1 MLVTVCVCGEETGT
15 YGKQS
20 CVVVMNRA
28 GSPER
33 KKDLSRAWKYRIEGG
48 AKQDRSKQDSSFGW
62 YLGNLI

>member
-15 YGKQS
+15 YEKQS

-33 KKDLSRAWKYRIEGG
+33 KKDLSRAWEYI
-48 AKQDRSKQDSSFGW
+48 QDRGRGKARQK
-62 YLGNLI
+62 